1 MRAVFYNKKK
11 DTPRAHLE
19 REEEKMSFCQHA
31 LENTEK
37 IYAIFPT
44 FPNAIFMQLLDA
56 TQAGKVTYNCHIHNV
71 TVYFRCTH
79 AFMSEKLLYSRYIRS
94 II

>member
-1 MRAVFYNKKK
+1 MRTVFYSKKK
-11 DTPRAHLE
+11 DTQRAHLH
-19 REEEKMSFCQHA
+19 REEEMISFCQYA

-56 TQAGKVTYNCHIHNV
+56 TQAGKVTYNRHIHNV